1 MQQTKILSKLDDEV
15 GFALNDAVYNH
26 NVGMYART
34 NQLPDF
40 NYNIN
45 DSRQKL
51 TVWVGLCANGDRLG
65 PFFFDGN
72 VNEQS

>member
-1 MQQTKILSKLDDEV
+1 MSIVSASVQQTKILSKLDDEV
-15 GFALNDAVYNH
+15 GFALNGAVYNH
-26 NVGMYART
+26 NEGMYAPA
-34 NQLPDF
+34 NPLPDF

-65 PFFFDGN
+65 PFFF
-72 VNEQS
+72 

>member
-51 TVWVGLCANGDRLG
+51 TAWVGLCANGDRLD